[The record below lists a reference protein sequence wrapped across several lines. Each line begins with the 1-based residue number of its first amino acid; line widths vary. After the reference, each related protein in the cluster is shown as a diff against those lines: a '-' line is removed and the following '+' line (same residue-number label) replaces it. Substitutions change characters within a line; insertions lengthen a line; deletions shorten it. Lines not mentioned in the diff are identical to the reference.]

1 MRNLIKYIFIISFGC
16 LCMSTTYVY
25 AQESAPSFQSL
36 MSSGDKEYAKKEYIK
51 AKTYYQQALR
61 LKPKDATAKSKLDNT
76 LLKIKEENKKEE
88 TFFEY
93 IDNADSYYAN
103 SELEKALEEYNK
115 ALKIFPKD
123 EYATNKKAEITTI
136 LKDEKDKLDSF
147 NAMITLGDKLLSSE
161 KYAEAVMQYE
171 SALAVYPNNS
181 LAKTKYQDAK
191 NKKEAYDLKVSEF
204 ERLQS
209 QGRDFTLRKKYTE
222 AIAAYEQALQIFPK
236 ETEISDIIKE
246 LQTKKNIADNY
257 NAKITEADALYEDQS
272 YKDAKSAYQAA
283 LTVIPD
289 DSYALGMIARIDEIV
304 NSPEYLKIQNDKAK
318 LDNDFAGFMNKGE
331 NAEGVKNYELALS
344 YYVKALELK
353 PNNAEALAKKKNAED
368 MILYLE
374 QQRKEQERLVAIEAE
389 KQRKAQIQTLI
400 ATGNQQIA
408 DKKYAEA
415 EQSFNQVLA
424 IDPNNATATEKLGV
438 IAGFYE
444 EIQRQKQE
452 NYNRAMSEGSYAMD
466 SRNFAE
472 AINQFNIAL
481 TYKPGDEA
489 ATQQL
494 TLAQQNENM
503 RLAALENEYNGYIT
517 KGDAQLQTKNYDKA
531 IEFYTKAMQ
540 VNPCNP
546 YPGNK
551 IREIGEILKANKL
564 VELVSSA
571 TTINSSDTKR
581 YEFTSV
587 DAASR
592 RGNYLLIKAK
602 NLGDRP
608 FIMYISYGSKNG
620 RNGGFTVN
628 VPNNQD
634 VNDFIVRIGSQYK
647 WFSEDNTW
655 IEILPENGN
664 IEITSMEITKGN

>member
-61 LKPKDATAKSKLDNT
+61 LKPKDATAKSKLNNT

-222 AIAAYEQALQIFPK
+222 AITAYEQALQIFPK
-236 ETEISDIIKE
+236 ETEIYDIIKE

-374 QQRKEQERLVAIEAE
+374 QQRKEQERLAAIEAE

-540 VNPCNP
+540 VNPSNP

-564 VELVSSA
+564 VDLVSSA